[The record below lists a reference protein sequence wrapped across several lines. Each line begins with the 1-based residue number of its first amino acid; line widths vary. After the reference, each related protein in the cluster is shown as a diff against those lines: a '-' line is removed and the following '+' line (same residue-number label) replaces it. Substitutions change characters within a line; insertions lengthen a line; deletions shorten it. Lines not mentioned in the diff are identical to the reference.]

1 MAECFML
8 SVLTLGANK
17 LSASREKQMK
27 KYSQRTN
34 TSIFSSFRGK
44 KKMQPGLDSHE
55 NFIALLNSA
64 VSSTCSL
71 LLNISGILRKVFNC
85 TIVYLPLAF

>member
-17 LSASREKQMK
+17 LSASREKQTK

-34 TSIFSSFRGK
+34 TSIFGSFRGK
-44 KKMQPGLDSHE
+44 KKMQPGLD
-55 NFIALLNSA
+55 
-64 VSSTCSL
+64 
-71 LLNISGILRKVFNC
+71 
-85 TIVYLPLAF
+85 

>member
-17 LSASREKQMK
+17 LSASREKQTK

-34 TSIFSSFRGK
+34 TSIFSSCREK
-44 KKMQPGLDSHE
+44 KRCNLVEIPVR
-55 NFIALLNSA
+55 I
-64 VSSTCSL
+64 L
-71 LLNISGILRKVFNC
+71 LLCLIL
-85 TIVYLPLAF
+85 L

>member
-17 LSASREKQMK
+17 LSASREKQTK

-34 TSIFSSFRGK
+34 TSIFSSCREGK
-44 KKMQPGLDSHE
+44 KRCNLVEVPMR
-55 NFIALLNSA
+55 I
-64 VSSTCSL
+64 L
-71 LLNISGILRKVFNC
+71 LLCLILLLAVH
-85 TIVYLPLAF
+85 TVYC